1 MSSIRPG
8 TGETQRAAE
17 AGEGERSVSDLR
29 ALVSADL
36 RRHPR
41 VAYQGLMAEL
51 DTGERLA
58 GALPEMP
65 PFRHKYAGALSV
77 IDWDHRLPSRA
88 LVLRVFAYY
97 RAESLAAGQ
106 EGFDDRLEEIGRV
119 DRYPEFDVPDFDHLV
134 ADEAYEVE
142 LTTAG
147 EVGRCRLTSAWR
159 REIAPADSTSAVDIT
174 RASEEFK
181 RLTPLLSNRPAHLGG
196 LEAVSWT
203 PPCESQH
210 AVWTLDVWYLLAFD
224 GRIGTGRSFLVD
236 PTAKAV
242 VAVRDF
248 SVRAG

>member
-1 MSSIRPG
+1 MSPNRPG
-8 TGETQRAAE
+8 TEDTER
-17 AGEGERSVSDLR
+17 AGEGGRTVTDLR
-29 ALVSADL
+29 QLVAADL

-41 VAYQGLMAEL
+41 VAYQGLLSEA
-51 DTGERLA
+51 GAGARLA
-58 GALPEMP
+58 AALPEMP
-65 PFRHKYAGALSV
+65 PFRQAYAGALSV

-88 LVLRVFAYY
+88 LVLRIFAYY
-97 RAESLAAGQ
+97 RPESLAAGQ
-106 EGFDDRLEEIGRV
+106 EGFDDRLEEIGRS
-119 DRYPEFDVPDFDHLV
+119 DRFPEFDVPDFDHLV

-142 LTTAG
+142 LTTTG
-147 EVGRCRLTSAWR
+147 EIGRCRLTSAWR
-159 REIAPADSTSAVDIT
+159 REIATGDASSAVDVT
-174 RASEEFK
+174 RSSEEFK

-210 AVWTLDVWYLLAFD
+210 PVWTLDVWYLLAFD

-236 PTAKAV
+236 PTARSV

>member
-1 MSSIRPG
+1 MSSNRPG
-8 TGETQRAAE
+8 TEETQRAAE
-17 AGEGERSVSDLR
+17 AGGEERSVHDLR
-29 ALVSADL
+29 ELVAADL

-41 VAYQGLMAEL
+41 VAYQGLLAEG
-51 DTGERLA
+51 DAGARLA
-58 GALPEMP
+58 AALPKMP
-65 PFRHKYAGALSV
+65 PFRQPYAGALSV

-88 LVLRVFAYY
+88 LVLRIFAYY
-97 RAESLAAGQ
+97 RPESLATGQ

-119 DRYPEFDVPDFDHLV
+119 DRFPEFDVPDFDNLV

-142 LTTAG
+142 LSTSG

-159 REIAPADSTSAVDIT
+159 REIAQNDSSVAVEIT
-174 RASEEFK
+174 RVSEEFK
-181 RLTPLLSNRPAHLGG
+181 RLAPLISGRPAHLGG

-210 AVWTLDVWYLLAFD
+210 SVWTLDVWYLLAFD

-236 PTAKAV
+236 TGAKSV

>member
-1 MSSIRPG
+1 MSSNRPG
-8 TGETQRAAE
+8 TGETQRA
-17 AGEGERSVSDLR
+17 GEGERKVSDLR
-29 ALVSADL
+29 QLVAADL

-41 VAYQGLMAEL
+41 VAYQGLLAEA
-51 DTGERLA
+51 DAGARLA
-58 GALPEMP
+58 AALPEMP
-65 PFRHKYAGALSV
+65 PFRTPYVGALSV
-77 IDWDHRLPSRA
+77 IDWDHRLPSRG
-88 LVLRVFAYY
+88 LMLRVFAYY

-119 DRYPEFDVPDFDHLV
+119 DRFPEFDVPDFDNLV

-142 LTTAG
+142 LTTTG
-147 EVGRCRLTSAWR
+147 ELGRCRLTSAWR
-159 REIAPADSTSAVDIT
+159 REIAPADSAGAVEVT
-174 RASEEFK
+174 RVSEEFK
-181 RLTPLLSNRPAHLGG
+181 RLTPLISNRPPHLGG

-210 AVWTLDVWYLLAFD
+210 PVWTLDVWYLLAFD

-236 PTAKAV
+236 PAAKAV

>member
-1 MSSIRPG
+1 MSSNRPG

-17 AGEGERSVSDLR
+17 GGRTVTDLR
-29 ALVSADL
+29 QLVAADL

-41 VAYQGLMAEL
+41 VAYQGLLAEA
-51 DTGERLA
+51 TAGEKLST
-58 GALPEMP
+58 ALPEMP
-65 PFRHKYAGALSV
+65 PFRNAYAGALTV

-88 LVLRVFAYY
+88 LVLRIFAYY
-97 RAESLAAGQ
+97 TGESLAAGQ
-106 EGFDDRLEEIGRV
+106 EGFDDRLEEIGRL
-119 DRYPEFDVPDFDHLV
+119 DRYPEFDVPDFDNLV

-142 LTTAG
+142 LTTVG
-147 EVGRCRLTSAWR
+147 DVGRCRLTSAWR
-159 REIAPADSTSAVDIT
+159 REIAPADSASAVEIT

-181 RLTPLLSNRPAHLGG
+181 RLTPLLSSRPAHLGG

-210 AVWTLDVWYLLAFD
+210 PVWTLDVWYLLAFD
-224 GRIGTGRSFLVD
+224 GRVGTGRSFLVD
-236 PTAKAV
+236 PSAKAV

>member
-1 MSSIRPG
+1 M
-8 TGETQRAAE
+8 
-17 AGEGERSVSDLR
+17 SDLR
-29 ALVSADL
+29 QLVAADL

-41 VAYQGLMAEL
+41 VAYQGLLAEM
-51 DTGERLA
+51 DAGTRLA
-58 GALPEMP
+58 AALPEMP
-65 PFRHKYAGALSV
+65 PFRHAYAGALSV

-88 LVLRVFAYY
+88 LVLRIFAYY
-97 RAESLAAGQ
+97 RAETLAAGQ
-106 EGFDDRLEEIGRV
+106 EGFDDRLEEIGRS

-142 LTTAG
+142 LTTTG

-159 REIAPADSTSAVDIT
+159 REIAPADSASAVEIT

-181 RLTPLLSNRPAHLGG
+181 RLAPLLSNRPAHLGG

-210 AVWTLDVWYLLAFD
+210 PVWTLDVWYLLAFD

-236 PTAKAV
+236 LTTRSV

>member
-1 MSSIRPG
+1 MSSNRPG
-8 TGETQRAAE
+8 TGETQRA
-17 AGEGERSVSDLR
+17 GEGEGKFNDLR
-29 ALVSADL
+29 QLVAADL

-41 VAYQGLMAEL
+41 VAYQGLLAES
-51 DTGERLA
+51 DAGTRLA
-58 GALPEMP
+58 AALPEMP
-65 PFRHKYAGALSV
+65 PFRTPYAGALTV
-77 IDWDHRLPSRA
+77 IDWDHRLPSRG
-88 LVLRVFAYY
+88 LMLRIFAYY
-97 RAESLAAGQ
+97 RSESLATGQ

-119 DRYPEFDVPDFDHLV
+119 DRFPEFDVPDFDNLG

-142 LTTAG
+142 LTTTG

-159 REIAPADSTSAVDIT
+159 REIAPADSTGAVEVT
-174 RASEEFK
+174 RVSEEFK

-210 AVWTLDVWYLLAFD
+210 PVWTLDVWYLLAFD
-224 GRIGTGRSFLVD
+224 GRIGTGRSFLID

>member
-1 MSSIRPG
+1 MSSNRPG
-8 TGETQRAAE
+8 TGETQRA
-17 AGEGERSVSDLR
+17 GEGERKVHDLR
-29 ALVSADL
+29 QLVAADL

-41 VAYQGLMAEL
+41 VAYQGLLAES
-51 DTGERLA
+51 DAGTRLA
-58 GALPEMP
+58 AALPEMP
-65 PFRHKYAGALSV
+65 AFRTPYAGALSV
-77 IDWDHRLPSRA
+77 IDWDHRLPSRG
-88 LVLRVFAYY
+88 LVLRIFAYY

-119 DRYPEFDVPDFDHLV
+119 DRFPEFDVPDFDHLV

-142 LTTAG
+142 LTTTG

-159 REIAPADSTSAVDIT
+159 REIASADSTGAVEVT
-174 RASEEFK
+174 RVSEEFK
-181 RLTPLLSNRPAHLGG
+181 RLTPLISNRPAHLGG

-210 AVWTLDVWYLLAFD
+210 PVWTLDVWYLLAFD

>member
-1 MSSIRPG
+1 MSSNRPG
-8 TGETQRAAE
+8 TGETHRAAE
-17 AGEGERSVSDLR
+17 AGEGERKVTDLR
-29 ALVSADL
+29 QLLAADL

-41 VAYQGLMAEL
+41 VAYQGLMA
-51 DTGERLA
+51 DADIGTRLA
-58 GALPEMP
+58 AALPEMP
-65 PFRHKYAGALSV
+65 PFRTAYAGALSV

-88 LVLRVFAYY
+88 LVLRIFAYY

-106 EGFDDRLEEIGRV
+106 EGFDDRLEEIGRI
-119 DRYPEFDVPDFDHLV
+119 DRFPEFDVPDFDHLV

-142 LTTAG
+142 LTTTG
-147 EVGRCRLTSAWR
+147 DIGRSRLTSAWR
-159 REIAPADSTSAVDIT
+159 REIAPGDSAIAVETT
-174 RASEEFK
+174 RASDEFK
-181 RLTPLLSNRPAHLGG
+181 RLTPLLTNRPAHLGG

-210 AVWTLDVWYLLAFD
+210 PVWTLDVWYLLAFD

-236 PTAKAV
+236 PTAKSV

>member
-1 MSSIRPG
+1 MSSNWPG
-8 TGETQRAAE
+8 TGETQRA
-17 AGEGERSVSDLR
+17 GEGERKVNDLR
-29 ALVSADL
+29 QLVAADL

-41 VAYQGLMAEL
+41 VAYQGLLAEA
-51 DTGERLA
+51 DAGTRLA
-58 GALPEMP
+58 AALPEMP
-65 PFRHKYAGALSV
+65 PFRAPYAGALTV
-77 IDWDHRLPSRA
+77 IDWDHRLPSRG
-88 LVLRVFAYY
+88 LMLRIFAYY
-97 RAESLAAGQ
+97 RSESLAAGQ

-119 DRYPEFDVPDFDHLV
+119 DRFPEFDVPDFDNLV

-142 LTTAG
+142 LTTTG

-159 REIAPADSTSAVDIT
+159 REIAAADSASAVEVT
-174 RASEEFK
+174 RSSEEFK

-210 AVWTLDVWYLLAFD
+210 PVWTLDVWYLLAFD

-236 PTAKAV
+236 PTAKSV